1 MRRLSNELRRIQ
13 KTCIGNTP
21 SKQGGSLVGAICY
34 NYNSTKR
41 KGKPKMSKM
50 KEYIEIIAANC
61 DECGGAGFLFFGN
74 ENSYD
79 VEPCDCI
86 ADLSDELNV
95 EWVNK

>member
-1 MRRLSNELRRIQ
+1 MRSNELRRIQ
-13 KTCIGNTP
+13 KTRVRNTS
-21 SKQGGSLVGAICY
+21 SKQGGSLVSAICY

-61 DECGGAGFLFFGN
+61 DECGGAGFVFFGD
-74 ENSYD
+74 ENNYD

-86 ADLSDELNV
+86 ADVADELTV
-95 EWVNK
+95 DWVNE